1 MVYAVPWRFS
11 PAAGLQASLD
21 VAEVFILER
30 LDQLEKVHQK
40 VLQKEGE
47 SEA

>member
-1 MVYAVPWRFS
+1 MVLKSLAAS

-21 VAEVFILER
+21 IAEVFILEG

-40 VLQKEGE
+40 VLQKDRN
-47 SEA
+47 SDD